1 MQCVRRYRIKSA
13 SKAGEANSQCS
24 QIPQCWNAS
33 KPLLT
38 QTTRG
43 RTLAYAAAS
52 TLLGT
57 TDINSIPTAPTTWM
71 RTASARCASCSRQ
84 TTRHRPKKNRRGEL
98 EAQEAT
104 TQSPRAKASGTRKS
118 ARQMRKRERQWDK
131 RIGVTRGINRS
142 PARITVQPNP
152 RLRPSLPGPAY
163 LHYPP
168 PRRLSPS
175 PSYPHPSYP
184 HPSYPHP
191 FYTHPSYPHPSP
203 TPISTQV
210 TETTLP
216 EPPFPTGTPSP
227 HRNPPHP
234 PLNLPHPT

>member
-1 MQCVRRYRIKSA
+1 MLQSLFSHKRQE
-13 SKAGEANSQCS
+13 G
-24 QIPQCWNAS
+24 
-33 KPLLT
+33 
-38 QTTRG
+38 G
-43 RTLAYAAAS
+43 RWP
-52 TLLGT
+52 TLLPLRCWARQT
-57 TDINSIPTAPTTWM
+57 S
-71 RTASARCASCSRQ
+71 TASQLHPPHGCAQQVQDVRLAPAKPPDTAR
-84 TTRHRPKKNRRGEL
+84 KKI
-98 EAQEAT
+98 AP

-191 FYTHPSYPHPSP
+191 FYTHPSYPHPFYTHPSYPHPSP